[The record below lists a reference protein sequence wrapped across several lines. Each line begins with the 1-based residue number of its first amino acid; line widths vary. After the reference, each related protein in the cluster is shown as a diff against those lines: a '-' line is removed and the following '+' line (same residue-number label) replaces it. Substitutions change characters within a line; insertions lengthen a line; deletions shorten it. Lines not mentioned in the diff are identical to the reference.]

1 MGNTRRSQVHL
12 ISLLLGQRFVME
24 LSSQKPQ
31 ALWPRMILEYLSQ
44 HPHNLGSRR
53 YPVIV
58 AKGTNPKGKCVH
70 QAWSLMAK
78 RRSRNQLMGGRRL
91 AAVVLLIFL
100 LFVAKFEIVLVV

>member
-1 MGNTRRSQVHL
+1 
-12 ISLLLGQRFVME
+12 ME

-31 ALWPRMILEYLSQ
+31 ALWWPRMILEYLSQ
-44 HPHNLGSRR
+44 HPRNLGSRR
-53 YPVIV
+53 YRVIV
-58 AKGTNPKGKCVH
+58 AFKGTNPKGKCVH

-78 RRSRNQLMGGRRL
+78 RRRL